1 MENNRTNDTRKK
13 LEAALELLTQETTT
27 FDKFEKIKILIKGIN
42 PKLDQ
47 KLDSASGAIKK
58 LRQIQKGEIIE
69 LSAGALPED
78 TEENKRRKKAL
89 LFFITSWKDLKSEV
103 ARVKGIYNE
112 ASADNKITG
121 QEKASMAGKIL
132 GVMKGPLGII
142 TLGAAAIVAASQFIA
157 SSSVSIN
164 INNRGCLAI
173 TPIAKLPI
181 QIPGIKLPEESIPD
195 GGTGVAQVP
204 PLTLSVDGTKEG
216 SITLS
221 TMGFSMGYYL
231 PGGNTDLV
239 FDGESL
245 VGKETTVNLSS
256 SKEHTLDVICTN

>member
-1 MENNRTNDTRKK
+1 MENRTNDTRKK

-27 FDKFEKIKILIKGIN
+27 FDKFEKIKILIRGIN
-42 PKLDQ
+42 PRLDQ

-69 LSAGALPED
+69 LTIGAFPED
-78 TEENKRRKKAL
+78 TEEKKKRKKAL

-112 ASADNKITG
+112 ASADNKISG
-121 QEKASMAGKIL
+121 QEQATMAGKIL

-142 TLGAAAIVAASQFIA
+142 TLGAVGIVALSQFIT
-157 SSSVSIN
+157 SSSVKIN
-164 INNRGCLAI
+164 INNKGCLAL
-173 TPIAKLPI
+173 TPIAKLPV
-181 QIPGIKLPEESIPD
+181 QIPGIKLPEETIPD

-204 PLTLSVDGTKEG
+204 PLTISVDGTKDG

-231 PGGNTDLV
+231 PSGSSDLV

-245 VGKETTVNLSS
+245 VGKETTVNLGD
-256 SKEHTLDVICTN
+256 SKEHTLDVVCRK